1 VIVFPRV
8 WSKNWQELEPEHI
21 PMSLSFFT
29 INWYELFVPTQPLET
44 ILRGSVTYLSLFLLM
59 RFVLKRESGSV
70 GTADLLMVV
79 VIADAAQNAMAGE
92 YKSITDG
99 IILVVTIIGWNF
111 AIDWLSYHSDVMR
124 RVLQP
129 QPLLLIKDGQMNR
142 QNMRKEL
149 ITKEE
154 LMAELRE
161 NGVDDIS
168 KVKEARIE
176 EDGHV
181 SVIKLEK

>member
-1 VIVFPRV
+1 
-8 WSKNWQELEPEHI
+8 
-21 PMSLSFFT
+21 MSLSLIT
-29 INWYELFVPTQPLET
+29 INWYELFVPAQPVET

-99 IILVVTIIGWNF
+99 IILVVTIIAWNYL
-111 AIDWLSYHSDVMR
+111 IDWLGYHSPVMR
-124 RVLQP
+124 RILQP
-129 QPLLLIKDGQMNR
+129 QPILLVKNGRMYR

-161 NGVDDIS
+161 NGVEDIEE
-168 KVKEARIE
+168 VKEARIE
-176 EDGHV
+176 EDGHI
-181 SVIKLEK
+181 SVIKLNK

>member
-1 VIVFPRV
+1 M
-8 WSKNWQELEPEHI
+8 KLDLYE
-21 PMSLSFFT
+21 
-29 INWYELFVPTQPLET
+29 INWHDLFVPAHPIET
-44 ILRGSVTYLSLFLLM
+44 IIRGSLMYLSLFLLM
-59 RFVLKRESGSV
+59 RFVLKRESGSI

-79 VIADAAQNAMAGE
+79 VIADAAQNAMAGD

-99 IILVVTIIGWNF
+99 VILVVTIMFWNY
-111 AIDWLSYHSDVMR
+111 AIDWLSYHSPTMR

-129 QPLLLIKDGQMNR
+129 KPLLLVKNGRMYK

-154 LMAELRE
+154 LIAELRE
-161 NGVDDIS
+161 NGVEDLS
-168 KVKEARIE
+168 EVKEARIE

-181 SVIKLEK
+181 SVIKK

>member
-1 VIVFPRV
+1 M
-8 WSKNWQELEPEHI
+8 L
-21 PMSLSFFT
+21 MSLSLLT
-29 INWYELFVPTQPLET
+29 IDWYTLFVPAQPVET
-44 ILRGSVTYLSLFLLM
+44 ILRGSVTYLSLFFLM

-99 IILVVTIIGWNF
+99 IILVVTIIAWNF
-111 AIDWLSYHSDVMR
+111 LIDWLSYHSPAMR
-124 RVLQP
+124 RILQP
-129 QPLLLIKDGQMNR
+129 QPLLLVKNGRMYR

-161 NGVDDIS
+161 NGVEEIEQ
-168 KVKEARIE
+168 VKEARIE
-176 EDGHV
+176 
-181 SVIKLEK
+181 

>member
-1 VIVFPRV
+1 M
-8 WSKNWQELEPEHI
+8 KLD
-21 PMSLSFFT
+21 LYD
-29 INWYELFVPTQPLET
+29 INWHDLFVPAHPIET
-44 ILRGSVTYLSLFLLM
+44 IIRGSLMYLSLFLLM
-59 RFVLKRESGSV
+59 RFVLKRESGSI

-79 VIADAAQNAMAGE
+79 VIADAAQNAMAGD

-99 IILVVTIIGWNF
+99 VILVVTIMSWNY
-111 AIDWLSYHSDVMR
+111 AIDWLSYHSPTMR

-129 QPLLLIKDGQMNR
+129 KPLLLVKNGRMYK

-154 LMAELRE
+154 LIAELRE
-161 NGVDDIS
+161 NGVEDLS
-168 KVKEARIE
+168 EVKEARIE

-181 SVIKLEK
+181 SVIKK

>member
-1 VIVFPRV
+1 M
-8 WSKNWQELEPEHI
+8 KLD
-21 PMSLSFFT
+21 LYD
-29 INWYELFVPTQPLET
+29 INWHDLFVPAHPIET
-44 ILRGSVTYLSLFLLM
+44 IIRGSLMYLSLFLLM
-59 RFVLKRESGSV
+59 RFVLKRESGSI

-79 VIADAAQNAMAGE
+79 VIADAAQNAMAGD

-99 IILVVTIIGWNF
+99 VILVVTIMFWNY
-111 AIDWLSYHSDVMR
+111 AIDWLSYHSPTMR

-129 QPLLLIKDGQMNR
+129 KPLLLVKNGRMYK

-154 LMAELRE
+154 LVAELRE
-161 NGVDDIS
+161 NGVEDLS
-168 KVKEARIE
+168 EVKEARIE

-181 SVIKLEK
+181 SVIKK